1 VSAVGSPVH
10 QPAGVSLLG
19 KVVLALLAIVIAG
32 ALAFLLLWVTGIGDR
47 LVRFAIDTGEANLE
61 ILRFVAAATG
71 VLLFTVPAAF
81 VIIYMELK
89 IIAQMNLRVGP
100 DRTGPW
106 GALASLMAGLKVLS
120 KEDFTPRGVD
130 VPVFTLAPVV
140 VFLASVMTLLVI
152 PFAPGMAGYYMDLG
166 LIYFFAASGIGV
178 VGLMMAGWS
187 SFNKYSLLGGIRA
200 AAAVVSYELPL
211 ILATFGV
218 VLLAAVT
225 HPDQSPLNL
234 GGIVENQSGWIWN
247 WYAFQQPLALII
259 FFIAATAEAGRTPFD
274 YTEADSE
281 LVAGFAT
288 EYSGMRFGFFFF
300 AEYVNVFILSA
311 LTVTLFLGG
320 YHSGIDIDTFL
331 GWFGIAPVDTAA
343 IDPAALGPWL
353 LAIPLLVPPVLTLVL
368 TGLVWMARPAWGV
381 IKSLVVGFVLANLLL
396 GAIVS
401 VWAMFS
407 FEAVMGIVIFFGK
420 SFALVALFVMMRAT
434 YPRVRID
441 QMMNFAWKWLMP
453 AALLNIFITAGA
465 IIIIKEYLS

>member
-1 VSAVGSPVH
+1 VTATTG
-10 QPAGVSLLG
+10 QPSGVSTLG
-19 KVVLALLAIVIAG
+19 KVVLGLMAFMAVAAIGFALL
-32 ALAFLLLWVTGIGDR
+32 WMTGIAADLTEW
-47 LVRFAIDTGEANLE
+47 LVDTGTANIE

-71 VLLFTVPAAF
+71 VLLFTIPAAF

-130 VPVFTLAPVV
+130 VPVYTLAPAVT
-140 VFLASVMTLLVI
+140 FLASILTLLVI
-152 PFAPGMAGYYMDLG
+152 PFAPGMIGYEMELG

-211 ILATFGV
+211 ILGTFGI
-218 VLLAAVT
+218 VLLAGT
-225 HPDQSPLNL
+225 LNL
-234 GGIVENQSGWIWN
+234 GTIVENQSGWIWN

-259 FFIAATAEAGRTPFD
+259 FFVAATAEAGRTPFD

-320 YHSGIDIDTFL
+320 YHSGVDIDPLLSWIGIETPVEL
-331 GWFGIAPVDTAA
+331 GAIAPGQ
-343 IDPAALGPWL
+343 LGPWL
-353 LAIPLLVPPVLTLVL
+353 LAIPLLVPSLLTLAL
-368 TGLVWMARPAWGV
+368 AGLLWMLNSSWGIV
-381 IKSLVVGFVLANLLL
+381 RSLVVGFVLASLLV
-396 GAIVS
+396 GGIVS
-401 VWAMFS
+401 IWAIFS
-407 FEAVMGIVIFFGK
+407 FEALLGILVFFGK
-420 SFALVALFVMMRAT
+420 SFGLVALFVMMRAT

-465 IIIIKEYLS
+465 IIIVTEYFS

>member
-1 VSAVGSPVH
+1 MLP
-10 QPAGVSLLG
+10 LI
-19 KVVLALLAIVIAG
+19 AI
-32 ALAFLLLWVTGIGDR
+32 FLLLVIGGTVAWVIGFGPWALGW
-47 LVRFAIDTGEANLE
+47 LVDTGEANIG

-120 KEDFTPRGVD
+120 KEDYTPRGVD
-130 VPVFTLAPVV
+130 VPVYTLAPAVT
-140 VFLASVMTLLVI
+140 FLASVLTLLVI
-152 PFAPGMAGYYMDLG
+152 PFAPGMIGYEMELG
-166 LIYFFAASGIGV
+166 LLYFFAASGLGV

-200 AAAVVSYELPL
+200 AAAVISYELPL
-211 ILATFGV
+211 ILGTIGV
-218 VLLAAVT
+218 VLLAGT
-225 HPDQSPLNL
+225 LNL
-234 GGIVENQSGWIWN
+234 GQIVENQSGWIWN

-320 YHSGIDIDTFL
+320 FHTGIDIDPVL
-331 GWFGIAPVDTAA
+331 SWVGIETPVQLSN
-343 IDPAALGPWL
+343 IDPGSLGSWL
-353 LAIPLLVPPVLTLVL
+353 LAIPLLVPPILTLAL
-368 TGLVWMARPAWGV
+368 AGLLWMLKSSWGFL
-381 IKSLVVGFVLANLLL
+381 KSLVVGFVLANLLVGAHRQHL
-396 GAIVS
+396 GRLQLRGPAGRGRILRQV
-401 VWAMFS
+401 VRAGG
-407 FEAVMGIVIFFGK
+407 AV
-420 SFALVALFVMMRAT
+420 RADA
-434 YPRVRID
+434 R
-441 QMMNFAWKWLMP
+441 
-453 AALLNIFITAGA
+453 
-465 IIIIKEYLS
+465 

>member
-1 VSAVGSPVH
+1 MSATTGPA
-10 QPAGVSLLG
+10 PAGVTTLG
-19 KVVLALLAIVIAG
+19 KVVLGLIALIVVASLGFALLWI
-32 ALAFLLLWVTGIGDR
+32 TGIGAD
-47 LVRFAIDTGEANLE
+47 LTAWVVDTGKANIE
-61 ILRFVAAATG
+61 ILRFIAAATG

-89 IIAQMNLRVGP
+89 LIAQMNLRVGP

-106 GALASLMAGLKVLS
+106 GSLASLMAGLKVLS
-120 KEDFTPRGVD
+120 KEDYTPRGVD
-130 VPVFTLAPVV
+130 VPVYTLAPAVT
-140 VFLASVMTLLVI
+140 FLASVLTLLVI
-152 PFAPGMAGYYMDLG
+152 PFAPGMIGYEMELG

-200 AAAVVSYELPL
+200 AAAVISYELPL
-211 ILATFGV
+211 ILGTFGV
-218 VLLAAVT
+218 VLLAGT
-225 HPDQSPLNL
+225 LNL
-234 GGIVENQSGWIWN
+234 GTIVENQSGWVWN

-320 YHSGIDIDTFL
+320 YHLGVDIDPILSWVGVET
-331 GWFGIAPVDTAA
+331 PVQLSN
-343 IDPAALGPWL
+343 IDPGSLGPWL
-353 LAIPLLVPPVLTLVL
+353 LAIPLLVPAVLTLAL
-368 TGLVWMARPAWGV
+368 TGLLWMLKSSWGLL
-381 IKSLVVGFVLANLLL
+381 KSLLVGFVLANLLVGGL
-396 GAIVS
+396 VSLWAI
-401 VWAMFS
+401 FS
-407 FEAVMGIVIFFGK
+407 FEALLGILVFFGK
-420 SFALVALFVMMRAT
+420 SFGLVALFVLMRAT

-465 IIIIKEYLS
+465 IIIVREYFS